1 MLCASVVF
9 YCLLRSSQIYMNW
22 SMVNRSCPESDFKHC
37 NSWRLNMFKVCPLPH
52 NLATTYTRLPHDWSN
67 NYFRSGKWSQAW
79 QIGVVRDPGTHAAW
93 YDRQPS
99 EMMIRSDICI
109 CTPGSARP
117 APGRK
122 FGKLEWL
129 EEINCL
135 WSVEVVRCMNE
146 WANGCWDANDMTWKN
161 PCTTEWTNQW
171 TDEPMNQWINESVS
185 QWISES
191 VKQRSNDSMNQA
203 TSEPMNRSISET
215 TTQWINGSASQWINE
230 SMNHW
235 ISEPRN
241 QWINEWRNLADVIFQ
256 RCSIPPQFFCDF
268 MWNRAVATVW
278 CTFCGPHLPKV
289 SRSLQFIL
297 WFLCEIELLLQS
309 RSHLSK
315 VFCAPQSFSV
325 LKCKA
330 SSRYSPLRFSSTAF
344 AVRAPNLWKQR
355 PSFGDHGSHFTR
367 KNIGFRAREC
377 FHPWIRARLNCYTS
391 QLDDGW
397 FTWWCGWHMLTWWCK
412 CRPWQSSVTRKF
424 ANETSFGYDMI
435 IYYVF
440 YEILCINVAK
450 EC

>member
-52 NLATTYTRLPHDWSN
+52 NLAMTYTRLPHDWSN

-122 FGKLEWL
+122 FGKFEWL

-191 VKQRSNDSMNQA
+191 MKQQSNDSMNQA

-256 RCSIPPQFFCDF
+256 RCSIALSFLRFYVKPSCRYSLVHILRTSSSKSVPIPSVYFVIS
-268 MWNRAVATVW
+268 MWNWALATVSF
-278 CTFCGPHLPKV
+278 T
-289 SRSLQFIL
+289 S
-297 WFLCEIELLLQS
+297 
-309 RSHLSK
+309 SK
-315 VFCAPQSFSV
+315 SV
-325 LKCKA
+325 L
-330 SSRYSPLRFSSTAF
+330 R
-344 AVRAPNLWKQR
+344 
-355 PSFGDHGSHFTR
+355 
-367 KNIGFRAREC
+367 
-377 FHPWIRARLNCYTS
+377 TS
-391 QLDDGW
+391 VL
-397 FTWWCGWHMLTWWCK
+397 
-412 CRPWQSSVTRKF
+412 
-424 ANETSFGYDMI
+424 
-435 IYYVF
+435 
-440 YEILCINVAK
+440 
-450 EC
+450 

>member
-22 SMVNRSCPESDFKHC
+22 SMVNRSCPESDFKHS

-171 TDEPMNQWINESVS
+171 TDEPMNQWISQSMN
-185 QWISES
+185 QWISEAT
-191 VKQRSNDSMNQA
+191 KQWLNESSDQWTNESINQWNNDSMNQWF
-203 TSEPMNRSISET
+203 SKSV
-215 TTQWINGSASQWINE
+215 
-230 SMNHW
+230 
-235 ISEPRN
+235 N
-241 QWINEWRNLADVIFQ
+241 QWINEPLNQWTKEPMNQWMKKFSR
-256 RCSIPPQFFCDF
+256 R
-268 MWNRAVATVW
+268 
-278 CTFCGPHLPKV
+278 HLPKV
-289 SRSLQFIL
+289 LHSPSVFLRFYVKPSCRYSLVHIL
-297 WFLCEIELLLQS
+297 RTS
-309 RSHLSK
+309 SSK
-315 VFCAPQSFSV
+315 SVPIPSVYFVISMWNWALATVSFTSSKSV
-325 LKCKA
+325 L
-330 SSRYSPLRFSSTAF
+330 R
-344 AVRAPNLWKQR
+344 
-355 PSFGDHGSHFTR
+355 
-367 KNIGFRAREC
+367 
-377 FHPWIRARLNCYTS
+377 TS
-391 QLDDGW
+391 VL
-397 FTWWCGWHMLTWWCK
+397 
-412 CRPWQSSVTRKF
+412 
-424 ANETSFGYDMI
+424 
-435 IYYVF
+435 
-440 YEILCINVAK
+440 
-450 EC
+450 